1 MIYISFY
8 GNCQVEYIYS
18 KLNNVLNKNEYS
30 LFLLEANYLAIEN
43 KSNLINEQ
51 LLKSDI
57 FIYQPI
63 DNKYNEQSSKY
74 IISNLKDNVIL
85 ISLPYC
91 YSKMYFIQNTNRKSW
106 NSQLNTYNDTFIE
119 EEILLNNNFN
129 IIFNKLIKEDY
140 VEKEKIITEFNNTN
154 AVMNSKEIDRGTK
167 DKECNI
173 TMVDFILNN
182 YQDKCLFKEMHHPSN
197 FTYEYMINKIL
208 EKLQIDKKISC
219 PPSIQSPLLPQIYP
233 CVYKHLNLKFS
244 YDEQIFK
251 KYCEYQYI
259 HNKGEMLIMNYSV
272 GRSGSTKLNNVL
284 KHIIEGFNNI
294 HLYKSHNNN
303 EDVQYII
310 KNNNLLFTKCYN
322 IVLDDNKFQKVII
335 PIRDKF
341 KNLCSLLR
349 TQQQKSTYKEIDDLK
364 YSDGYLRNKLNQI
377 SVFNKKY
384 KNYANVLCLDYDS
397 EIDILDIDKILNFL
411 SIKIDDTKKQEIIN
425 TFKDQ
430 KEKLKNPIDSNIKFN
445 KVIDHDTGIHGQHI
459 TLDTLEESKI
469 YKRLIKL

>member
-1 MIYISFY
+1 M
-8 GNCQVEYIYS
+8 
-18 KLNNVLNKNEYS
+18 NNVLDKNKYS
-30 LFLLEANYLAIEN
+30 LFLLEPNYLAIEN

-63 DNKYNEQSSKY
+63 DDKYNEQSSKY
-74 IISNLKDNVIL
+74 IISNLKDSVML

-91 YSKMYFIQNTNRKSW
+91 YSKMYFIQNTDRKAW
-106 NSQLNTYNDTFIE
+106 NSQLNTYNDAFIE
-119 EEILLNNNFN
+119 KEISLNNNFN

-140 VEKEKIITEFNNTN
+140 VEKEKIVKEFNNTN

-167 DKECNI
+167 DKDCDI
-173 TMVDFILNN
+173 KMVDFILNN
-182 YQDKCLFKEMHHPSN
+182 YQDKCLFNEMHHPSN
-197 FTYEYMINKIL
+197 FIYEYIVNKIL
-208 EKLQIDKKISC
+208 EKLQIDKKISF

-294 HLYKSHNNN
+294 LLYKSHLNK
-303 EDVQYII
+303 DVHYKI
-310 KNNNLLFTKCYN
+310 KNNNVLFTKHYDN
-322 IVLDDNKFQKVII
+322 ELDPNKFQKVII
-335 PIRDKF
+335 PTRDKF
-341 KNLCSLLR
+341 KNLCSLIR
-349 TQQQKSTYKEIDDLK
+349 TQQQKSTYEEIDDSK
-364 YSDGYLRNKLNQI
+364 YSDKYLQDKLNEI
-377 SVFNKKY
+377 SVFNTRY
-384 KNYANVLCLDYDS
+384 KNYDNVLYLDYDT
-397 EIDILDIDKILNFL
+397 EIDNLDIDKILNFL
-411 SIKIDDTKKQEIIN
+411 SIKIDNTKKQEIIN
-425 TFKDQ
+425 IFKDQ
-430 KEKLKNPIDSNIKFN
+430 TEKIVKNQDPNDKF
-445 KVIDHDTGIHGQHI
+445 DTWDDETGIHGQHI